1 MFVGY
6 RRDPNPKGRGA
17 EGANPG
23 IRMKLSGKRT
33 VTRARP
39 GKIQPCDFVQGW
51 TPTGKNPES
60 LRDNLSGQKTGGRR
74 WRLVVFLLFLRSISE
89 QARVIALLFGTTTPS

>member
-6 RRDPNPKGRGA
+6 RRDLLLKRRGA
-17 EGANPG
+17 EGASPG

-33 VTRARP
+33 VTQAHP
-39 GKIQPCDFVQGW
+39 GKIQPSDFAQGW
-51 TPTGKNPES
+51 TPTGKTPES

-74 WRLVVFLLFLRSISE
+74 LSLIVFLFLFLD
-89 QARVIALLFGTTTPS
+89 QVQLVIHSR